1 MPPTNPQSLL
11 LYNVELS
18 IVGTKQNGDFVVCNI
33 RGIDM
38 GTSLRIARI
47 KGIDIRVHATFGILL
62 LWAALEWGLWRGL
75 GLMGALYGVVFI
87 GLLFVC
93 VTLHELAHSLVAQH
107 YGVTVRGITLL
118 PIGGVAY
125 LEGKPER
132 PAQEFWM
139 ALAGPAVNVVLA
151 MLIGAVTVPLLGWRA
166 LDGFGALLSVL
177 NGLGPE
183 RLLVDLLTANVGLA
197 IFNLLPAFPMDGGR
211 VLRSLL
217 ASRMDELDATRIAVR
232 VGQGLAVLLG
242 LAGLFTGSLSW
253 LLIAAFVFF
262 GAQQEWRESQ
272 LMTALRRVPASAAL
286 IRGGVVLAPYDPLA
300 RAIEVALKGSQADFA
315 VFDRGY
321 LVGLLTREDVSEGF
335 RKYGPD
341 VAVGQVMSTNLP
353 VANAQG
359 TLFDLQRKL
368 KASGRSAISVM
379 EEGRFVGLAT
389 LESVRNAL
397 RLFSTQQTWR
407 PVGP

>member
-1 MPPTNPQSLL
+1 
-11 LYNVELS
+11 
-18 IVGTKQNGDFVVCNI
+18 VGTSF
-33 RGIDM
+33 
-38 GTSLRIARI
+38 RIARI
-47 KGIDIRVHATFGILL
+47 KGIDIRVHITFALAL

-75 GLMGALYGVVFI
+75 GLAGAFYGVVLI

-93 VTLHELAHSLVAQH
+93 VTLHELAHSLVAQR
-107 YGVTVRGITLL
+107 YGATVRGITLL

-139 ALAGPAVNVVLA
+139 ALAGPAANVA
-151 MLIGAVTVPLLGWRA
+151 IAALIGVVALPLLGWRA
-166 LDGFGALLSVL
+166 LGGFGALWNTL

-217 ASRMDELDATRIAVR
+217 ATRMGELDATRIAVR
-232 VGQGLAVLLG
+232 VGQGLAIVLG
-242 LAGLFTGSLSW
+242 LVGLFTGALN
-253 LLIAAFVFF
+253 LILIAAFIFF
-262 GAQQEWRESQ
+262 GARQEWRGSQ
-272 LMTALRRVPASAAL
+272 LTTALRQVPASAAL
-286 IRGGVVLAPYDPLA
+286 IRGGAILAPYDPLT
-300 RAIEVALKGSQADFA
+300 RAIDIALKGGQADFA

-321 LVGLLTREDVSEGF
+321 LVGVLTREDVSEGF
-335 RKYGPD
+335 RRYGPE
-341 VAVGQVMSTNLP
+341 VAVGQVMSTDFP
-353 VANAQG
+353 VANARG
-359 TLFDLQRKL
+359 TLLELQRKL
-368 KASGRSAISVM
+368 KASGRSAISVV

-397 RLFSTQQTWR
+397 RLFSTPQHTWR

>member
-1 MPPTNPQSLL
+1 
-11 LYNVELS
+11 
-18 IVGTKQNGDFVVCNI
+18 
-33 RGIDM
+33 M
-38 GTSLRIARI
+38 GTSFRIARI
-47 KGIDIRVHATFGILL
+47 KGIDIRVHVTFALAL

-75 GLMGALYGVVFI
+75 GLAGALYGVALV

-93 VTLHELAHSLVAQH
+93 VTLHELAHSLVARR
-107 YGVTVRGITLL
+107 YGATVRGITLL

-125 LEGKPER
+125 LDGEPER

-139 ALAGPAVNVVLA
+139 ALAGPTVNVVLA
-151 MLIGAVTVPLLGWRA
+151 VLIGAVTLPLLGWRA
-166 LDGFGALLSVL
+166 LTGFGALLGTL
-177 NGLGPE
+177 NGLTLE

-242 LAGLFTGSLSW
+242 LAGLFTGALN
-253 LLIAAFVFF
+253 LILIAAFIFF
-262 GAQQEWRESQ
+262 GAQQEWRGAQ
-272 LMTALRRVPASAAL
+272 LTTALRQVPASAAL

-300 RAIEVALKGSQADFA
+300 RAIDVALRSNQTDFA

-321 LVGLLTREDVSEGF
+321 LVGVLTREDVSEGF
-335 RKYGPD
+335 RRYGPD
-341 VAVGQVMSTNLP
+341 VAVGQVMSTNFP
-353 VANAQG
+353 VANARG
-359 TLFDLQRKL
+359 TLLDLQRKL
-368 KASGRSAISVM
+368 KASGRSAISVV
-379 EEGRFVGLAT
+379 EDGRFVGMAT
-389 LESVRNAL
+389 LESIRNAL
-397 RLFSTQQTWR
+397 RLFSTQQRWR

>member
-1 MPPTNPQSLL
+1 
-11 LYNVELS
+11 
-18 IVGTKQNGDFVVCNI
+18 VGTSF
-33 RGIDM
+33 
-38 GTSLRIARI
+38 RIARI
-47 KGIDIRVHATFGILL
+47 KGIDIRIHITFALAL

-75 GLMGALYGVVFI
+75 GLAGALYGVVFI

-93 VTLHELAHSLVAQH
+93 VTLHELAHSLVAQR
-107 YGVTVRGITLL
+107 YGAVIRGITLL

-139 ALAGPAVNVVLA
+139 ALAGPATNVVIA
-151 MLIGAVTVPLLGWRA
+151 VLIGAVTLPLLGWRA
-166 LDGFGALLSVL
+166 LSGFSGILSAL

-217 ASRMDELDATRIAVR
+217 ATRMGELDATRIAVR

-242 LAGLFTGSLSW
+242 LVGIYTRSLSL

-262 GAQQEWRESQ
+262 GAGQEWRGSQ
-272 LMTALRRVPASAAL
+272 LTSALQRVPASAAL
-286 IRGGVVLAPYDPLA
+286 IRGGVVLAPHEPLA
-300 RAIEVALKGSQADFA
+300 RAIDIALKGGQADFA

-321 LVGLLTREDVSEGF
+321 LVGVLTREDVSEGF
-335 RKYGPD
+335 RRYGPD
-341 VAVGQVMSTNLP
+341 VAVGRVMNTNFP
-353 VANAQG
+353 VASASE

-368 KASGRSAISVM
+368 RASGRSAISVV
-379 EEGRFVGLAT
+379 EEGRFLGLAT

-397 RLFSTQQTWR
+397 RFSGTQHTWR

>member
-1 MPPTNPQSLL
+1 MYYWRNDL
-11 LYNVELS
+11 
-18 IVGTKQNGDFVVCNI
+18 
-33 RGIDM
+33 
-38 GTSLRIARI
+38 GTSFRIARI
-47 KGIDIRVHATFGILL
+47 KGIDIRVHITFALL
-62 LWAALEWGLWRGL
+62 VVWAALEWGLLRGL
-75 GLMGALYGVVFI
+75 GLVGALYGVVFI

-93 VTLHELAHSLVAQH
+93 VTLHELAHSLVAQR
-107 YGVTVRGITLL
+107 YGATVRGITLL

-139 ALAGPAVNVVLA
+139 ALAGPAVNIVLA
-151 MLIGAVTVPLLGWRA
+151 VLIGAVTLPLLGWRA
-166 LDGFGALLSVL
+166 LGGLSALWNTL

-197 IFNLLPAFPMDGGR
+197 VFNLLPAFPMDGGR

-242 LAGLFTGSLSW
+242 LVGLYINAWNLI
-253 LLIAAFVFF
+253 LIAAFTFF

-272 LMTALRRVPASAAL
+272 LVAALRRVPASAAL
-286 IRGGVVLAPYDPLA
+286 IRGGVVLAPYDSLA
-300 RAIEVALKGSQADFA
+300 RAIDVALRGNQTDFA

-321 LVGLLTREDVSEGF
+321 LVGVLTREDVSEGF
-335 RKYGPD
+335 RKHGPD
-341 VAVGQVMSTNLP
+341 VAVGQVMSTDFP
-353 VANAQG
+353 VANARG
-359 TLFDLQRKL
+359 TLLDLQRKL
-368 KASGRSAISVM
+368 KASGRSAISVV
-379 EEGRFVGLAT
+379 EGGRFVGLAT

-397 RLFSTQQTWR
+397 RLFGTQQRWR

>member
-1 MPPTNPQSLL
+1 
-11 LYNVELS
+11 
-18 IVGTKQNGDFVVCNI
+18 
-33 RGIDM
+33 M
-38 GTSLRIARI
+38 GSSFRIARI
-47 KGIDIRVHATFGILL
+47 KGIDIRVHITFALL
-62 LWAALEWGLWRGL
+62 LVWAAVEWGLWRGL
-75 GLMGALYGVVFI
+75 GLAGALYGVVSI

-93 VTLHELAHSLVAQH
+93 VTLHELAHSLVAQR
-107 YGVTVRGITLL
+107 YGATVRGITLL

-139 ALAGPAVNVVLA
+139 ALAGPAVNIVLA
-151 MLIGAVTVPLLGWRA
+151 VLIGIVTLPLLSWRL
-166 LDGFGALLSVL
+166 LDGFGALIRVL
-177 NGLGPE
+177 DGLGPE
-183 RLLVDLLTANVGLA
+183 RLLVDLLQANIGLA
-197 IFNLLPAFPMDGGR
+197 VFNLLPAFPMDGGR

-217 ASRMDELDATRIAVR
+217 ASQMDELDATRIAVR

-242 LAGLFTGSLSW
+242 LIGLLGIMVPFLGTMNLI
-253 LLIAAFVFF
+253 LIAAFIFF
-262 GAQQEWRESQ
+262 GAQQEWREAQ
-272 LMTALRRVPASAAL
+272 LMAALRRVPASAAL
-286 IRGGVVLAPYDPLA
+286 IRGGVVLAPYDLLS
-300 RAIEVALKGSQADFA
+300 RAIDIALRGSQKDFA

-341 VAVGQVMSTNLP
+341 IAVGQVMNTNFP
-353 VANAQG
+353 VANANG
-359 TLFDLQRKL
+359 TLLDLQRKL
-368 KASGRSAISVM
+368 KASGRSAISVV

-397 RLFSTQQTWR
+397 RLFGTQQRR

>member
-1 MPPTNPQSLL
+1 
-11 LYNVELS
+11 
-18 IVGTKQNGDFVVCNI
+18 
-33 RGIDM
+33 M

-47 KGIDIRVHATFGILL
+47 KGIDIRVHITFGILL
-62 LWAALEWGLWRGL
+62 LWAAVEWGLWRGL
-75 GLMGALYGVVFI
+75 GLTGALYGVAFI

-107 YGVTVRGITLL
+107 YGAKVRGITLL

-139 ALAGPAVNVVLA
+139 ALAGPAVNIVLA
-151 MLIGAVTVPLLGWRA
+151 MLIGAVTLPLLGWRA
-166 LDGFGALLSVL
+166 LDGFSAFWSTL
-177 NGLGPE
+177 NSLGPE
-183 RLLVDLLTANVGLA
+183 RLLVDLLGANVGLA
-197 IFNLLPAFPMDGGR
+197 IFNMLPAFPMDGGR
-211 VLRSLL
+211 VLRSIL
-217 ASRMDELDATRIAVR
+217 ASRMNELDATRIAVR

-242 LAGLFTGSLSW
+242 LVG
-253 LLIAAFVFF
+253 LLINQLNLILIAVFTFF

-272 LMTALRRVPASAAL
+272 LVTALRRVPASAAL
-286 IRGGVVLAPYDPLA
+286 IRGGVVLAPQDPLA
-300 RAIEVALKGSQADFA
+300 RAIDVTLKGSQTDFA

-321 LVGLLTREDVSEGF
+321 LAGVLAREDISEGF
-335 RKYGPD
+335 RRYGPD
-341 VAVGQVMSTNLP
+341 VAVGQVMRTDFA
-353 VANAQG
+353 VANARE

-368 KASGRSAISVM
+368 KASGCPAISVV

-397 RLFSTQQTWR
+397 RSVGTQQRWK